1 MQVVNT
7 ILGVANLIIGV
18 FVLSKVLDTKK
29 DTSDEIE
36 KENAQLFYEN
46 QTGEDY

>member
-1 MQVVNT
+1 MQITNA
-7 ILGVANLIIGV
+7 IIGIANLIVGV
-18 FVLSKVLDTKK
+18 FVLSKVLDVKK

-36 KENAQLFYEN
+36 KENAQLFFEN

>member
-1 MQVVNT
+1 MAFT
-7 ILGVANLIIGV
+7 ATARIPTRP
-18 FVLSKVLDTKK
+18 LSYSNSSMATKK

-36 KENAQLFYEN
+36 KENAQLFFEN